1 MRRKLPFVAMILLP
15 LLLAACG
22 PTLVRT
28 DVTRFHALAPAPASR
43 TFTILPEPGQA
54 GSLEFQ
60 RNADLVAAALTNQ
73 GWRAIPPTSSDADT
87 VVTLRW
93 GVGEP
98 NTIVTQ
104 DPPPT
109 FGTSF
114 GHGHRG
120 HWAGAGIGIPL
131 GPYSWET
138 RVVNYYPK
146 WLEVRI
152 ADAAARRRGEQR
164 LLFEG
169 RAVAEGTRREITP
182 VMPYLVEGLF
192 TGFPGANG
200 TTVRVD
206 VPVPES

>member
-1 MRRKLPFVAMILLP
+1 MRRSLPFLITLFS
-15 LLLAACG
+15 LLAACG

-28 DVTRFHALAPAPASR
+28 DVPRFNELPPSPTPR

-60 RNADLVAAALTNQ
+60 RNADLVAAALTAQ
-73 GWRAIPPTSSDADT
+73 GWRAIPPSSSEAET

-93 GVGEP
+93 GIGQP

-104 DPPPT
+104 EPPPT

-114 GHGHRG
+114 GHGRRG

-131 GPYSWET
+131 GPSAWET

-169 RAVAEGTRREITP
+169 RSVSEGSAREIAP
-182 VMPYLVEGLF
+182 VMPYLVQGLF

-206 VPVPES
+206 VPVPET